1 MIFTKIFATCLL
13 CLTFLFGVSK
23 VEAAE
28 LGTFEEESQAVKLL
42 NKVRAEVGL
51 KGVAWH
57 SNSNLQAAAELRA
70 QELESTFSHTRP
82 DGSDCFT
89 VLRQFGV
96 KYRTCAENIAYG
108 TDLDAEGTTEL
119 WYNSPGHY
127 QNMTD
132 GRLKEV
138 GLASWHDDDGNVYWV
153 QIFIG

>member
-1 MIFTKIFATCLL
+1 MLKIFATALI
-13 CLTFLFGVSK
+13 CLTFVFGISK

-28 LGTFEEESQAVKLL
+28 LGSFEEETQAVRLL

-70 QELESTFSHTRP
+70 QELEKLFEHTRP
-82 DGSDCFT
+82 NGSDCFS
-89 VLRQFGV
+89 VLKQFGV

-108 TDLDAEGTTEL
+108 TNLDAEGAIDL

-132 GRLKEV
+132 GRFKEV
-138 GLASWHDDDGNVYWV
+138 GLAAWHDDSGNVYWV
-153 QIFIG
+153 QLFIG